1 MNWRAYWREI
11 NVYADGFLDNTPLTV
26 GPLDPATNYTQATYW
41 QNTNQF
47 TLDVCVTNNNP
58 APMNGTICG
67 GAGPVRRQHLSEQRV
82 VVVQPTA
89 AMCISSSRSPPG
101 SPTKRI
107 CAYRNQYSDRSA
119 TRRVQGTH
127 RISVQIDFRS
137 GEQYLA
143 AWIDG
148 VQQGIN
154 GNNATYALPAGAA
167 FMPYMLRRALPRA
180 R

>member
-1 MNWRAYWREI
+1 MPT
-11 NVYADGFLDNTPLTV
+11 GFLDNTPLTV
-26 GPLDPATNYTQATYW
+26 GPLDPTTNYTQATYW

-47 TLDVCVTNNNP
+47 TLDVCVTNNSP
-58 APMNGTICG
+58 APMTGTICG
-67 GAGPVRRQHLSEQRV
+67 GAGSVRRQHLSEQRV
-82 VVVQPTA
+82 VVDSQRQQLYFILPQPA
-89 AMCISSSRSPPG
+89 GVANEKNMCIQQS
-101 SPTKRI
+101 
-107 CAYRNQYSDRSA
+107 YSNRFG

-127 RISVQIDFRS
+127 RITVQIDFRS

-143 AWIDG
+143 AWVDG

-167 FMPYMLRRALPRA
+167 FMPYIVRRVLPGA